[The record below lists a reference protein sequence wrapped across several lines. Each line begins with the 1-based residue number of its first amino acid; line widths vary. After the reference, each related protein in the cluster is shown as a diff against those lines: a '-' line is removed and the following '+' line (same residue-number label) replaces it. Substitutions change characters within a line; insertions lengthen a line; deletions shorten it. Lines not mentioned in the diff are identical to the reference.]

1 MGADPEQLRRRGL
14 ARRLI
19 SAPARIR
26 RAAEA
31 AELVP
36 PPAGQW
42 TAQQIV
48 LHLVAVET
56 VVFQARLAD
65 LAATE
70 SPGWD
75 WVEPGPAEA
84 GDGETLTDS
93 LLQFAAARLATL
105 DWVAELD
112 EDGWQRSGRHATLG
126 RLDVAGL
133 LALAADHDEE
143 HLSALVRLGRSAAP
157 G

>member
-1 MGADPEQLRRRGL
+1 VAADPEQLRRRGL

-31 AELVP
+31 AGPVA
-36 PPAGQW
+36 PAPGEW

-48 LHLVAVET
+48 LHLVAVESE
-56 VVFQARLAD
+56 VFQRRLED
-65 LAATE
+65 LVGTD
-70 SPGWD
+70 SPAWD

-84 GDGETLTDS
+84 GSGEALADS
-93 LLQFAAARLATL
+93 LLRLAAARLATL

-133 LALAADHDEE
+133 LALAADHDQE